1 MTILDSLILWTGVAL
16 AWWLLAV
23 LIVLRSLVATPAPA
37 PPDRRR
43 ITVFKALAPTAE
55 RQERHRLGACLAS
68 FAAELDDAAELLVG
82 APGTDAAY
90 WRRWL
95 QRIQP
100 LYPHAVIK
108 LVVDHA
114 PHRYGANPKISWMRI
129 LAPHAS
135 GELWF
140 WSDADMRAPAGTLR
154 ALRVDF
160 GRGDAVLLTSPY
172 VVRRVAS
179 AAELLDAL
187 YVNLE
192 HYPGA
197 VLLARLN
204 RLRFAFGAG
213 MLFEAAAFRRRV
225 SWRYLAGCL
234 ADDFHLGRLMQ
245 PVRLGSVRLSTLP
258 ASRGWRGALA
268 HYHRWQKT
276 VRWCA
281 PGAYAAQ
288 VLVLPALGW
297 LCWLALHPA
306 EATAWAGLA
315 AVASVETMA
324 AWSICALL
332 GCRLSARHLPALP
345 LWTLVRAATWLICW
359 LPSPIR
365 WRGTTWWSPWQ
376 SRAWRPNG
384 T

>member
-1 MTILDSLILWTGVAL
+1 MSALGSLVLWSGLAL
-16 AWWLLAV
+16 CWWLLAGLV
-23 LIVLRSLVATPAPA
+23 VIRSLVATPAPA
-37 PPDRRR
+37 APDRRR
-43 ITVFKALAPTAE
+43 ITVFKALAPASDGLE
-55 RQERHRLGACLAS
+55 RQRLGACLAS
-68 FAAELDDAAELLVG
+68 FVAELDDAAELLVG

-95 QRIQP
+95 ERIRA
-100 LYPHAVIK
+100 LYPTAAIK

-154 ALRVDF
+154 ALRTDF
-160 GRGDAVLLTSPY
+160 GRGDVGLLTSPY
-172 VVRRVAS
+172 VVRQVS
-179 AAELLDAL
+179 GPAEFLDAL

-258 ASRGWRGALA
+258 ASRGWAGALA

-288 VLVLPALGW
+288 ILVLPALGW
-297 LCWLALHPA
+297 LGWLVVDPFAPA
-306 EATAWAGLA
+306 AWAGLA
-315 AVASVETMA
+315 AVAGMEATA
-324 AWSICALL
+324 AWTICALL
-332 GCRLSARHLPALP
+332 GCRIELRHLPALP

-365 WRGTTWWSPWQ
+365 WRGTTWRSPWQ

-384 T
+384 